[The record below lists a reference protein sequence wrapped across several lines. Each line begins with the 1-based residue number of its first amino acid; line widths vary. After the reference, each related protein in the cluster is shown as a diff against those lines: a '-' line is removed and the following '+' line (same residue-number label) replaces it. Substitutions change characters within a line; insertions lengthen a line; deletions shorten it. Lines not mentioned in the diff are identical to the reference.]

1 MKRPPHIFLSV
12 IFLFALSPF
21 GFSSENVRSGNI
33 SSKEDIISEQSALRS
48 FVDRV
53 CGDGMSERILIGTD
67 SSLETSGRDVFV
79 ISSRDGKPEIAG
91 SSVSAATAGLGW
103 YLNHYVHINLSWNCL
118 TADLRDTVLPLPES
132 PERRECR
139 AEWRYYL
146 NYCTYSYSCA
156 FWTEDRWMKEIDW
169 MALHGINMPL
179 MALGTDVVWRNVLR
193 RLGCGEE
200 EISDFIAGSGF
211 QAWWLMGNI
220 EGWGGPVPDRWPDR
234 QERLC
239 RRVLARMRSLG
250 MEPVLPGYCGML
262 PRSFAGKPGYD
273 ASDTGLWAAFHRPA
287 FLSPSSDRFASV
299 AALYYAEQEK
309 IMGRSHFYSMDPF
322 HEGGNIEGTDI
333 PEAYK
338 TIQAQLRR
346 HTPDAVWVLQGWNEN
361 PRTEAL
367 EALKH
372 GDCIVLDLFS
382 EARPRWRDGYCG
394 HDMIW
399 CMLHNFGGRT
409 GMHGRLSKVMDDWF
423 DAVEAFPETMVG
435 IGATPEGIGTNPVLY
450 DALFELPWM
459 DRSECS
465 GWLDRY
471 VLARYGTSDKSL
483 TRAWHK
489 IAASALACP
498 TGQEGTSEPIV
509 CARPGWGLKSVSRWS
524 TAEIYYDV
532 RELRDAAGLFLDAR
546 PGCSD
551 NANYRHDLIDLVR
564 QTLTDSTLFLLR
576 NVETAYRSGNMTAFR
591 SGYES
596 FLGMIKDIDAL
607 LSTEPFFHVN
617 GWIESARNVCD
628 EMAVATDADRDW
640 MEWNA
645 RALITV
651 WGDRLSA
658 RRLHDYSNR
667 EWGGMLSSFYLPR
680 WKLFFDAV
688 ERGDE
693 LPDEDGWY
701 EIENEWTRRRELYP
715 VSSEDALDCAA
726 RLFEKYFGGNMT
738 LTASFDV
745 TAISEEV
752 NDYVPY
758 LKQYLAGAG
767 NHSADERLLTGD
779 PAIRKD
785 GGVKSAAGNACGGAA
800 SGRVILDIDGDLECG
815 PEGFEFAVR
824 PEEIRITGRDRAGVF
839 YGIQHLLRQL
849 PPSVYAREGLSE
861 PVKLPL
867 GVSLDA
873 PENAYRGLMID
884 VARAFVD
891 AEGLKRQID
900 LMGMHNLNVLHLH
913 LTDNEGWRI
922 EIKSHP
928 ELAEV
933 GGFRGGDSPVGA
945 QYGLWDRRCGGF
957 YTQEQMREI
966 IDYAKFRNITI
977 IPEIDLPGHSQA
989 IARVFPEILCDYAPD
1004 TSRTAGYDTRGV
1016 WCVSREENYRLLD
1029 DIISEIVALFPSE
1042 CIHIGGDEV
1051 GMKGWLSCPHCSAL
1065 MRERGFTD
1073 PKQLED
1079 LFMKRVTDLVKSK
1092 CKTPVAW
1099 WDKDVITDTFTKESL
1114 VCAWQDIP
1122 ACRNAMAKGYR
1133 TVFMSAWHLYFDMKQ
1148 GPHDPGQDW
1157 GGLIDCRRVYD
1168 LDLGRLGVTDSEK
1181 YAVIGYEGAF
1191 WAETHLQNNPECPDY
1206 LDFMLWP
1213 RAAALGAMAW
1223 GKKLSTDCFMEYMRT
1238 RHYPRLSAMGVAFRL
1253 PEPSV
1258 NWENGL
1264 LTASAETGVTILYR
1278 KDGGRAKVY
1287 DRPLK
1292 TAHPER
1298 YSFVACFGSGRSVPV
1313 KARQCCDTIAP
1324 AFRLSS
1330 SLPEDGWKPFS
1341 GVEAYRDK
1349 AHFSSTPHDGDWI
1362 LIDFSNPVKCREIA
1376 LKTGEAL
1383 FASGGFPYG
1392 YTEVSYDGKHFHR
1405 VGELID
1411 GGISIFPK
1419 RPVRSVRLVC
1429 TFTGNSRDLTILQP
1443 IRVYPVLTE

>member
-1 MKRPPHIFLSV
+1 MKRYPHIFLTLA
-12 IFLFALSPF
+12 FLFVLVPLPPCLANAPSA
-21 GFSSENVRSGNI
+21 E
-33 SSKEDIISEQSALRS
+33 ETALRS

-53 CGDGMSERILIGTD
+53 CGDGVSERIFIGTD
-67 SSLETSGRDVFV
+67 SSLGDGGHDVFV
-79 ISSRDGKPEIAG
+79 ISSRDGKPSVVG
-91 SSVSAATAGLGW
+91 SGVSAATAGLGW
-103 YLNHYVHINLSWNCL
+103 YLNHYVHVNISWNGL
-118 TADLRDTVLPLPES
+118 TADLRDTVLPLPEI

-139 AEWRYYL
+139 AEWRYFL
-146 NYCTYSYSCA
+146 NYCTYSYTCA
-156 FWTEDRWMKEIDW
+156 FWTEERWMKEVDW

-193 RLGCGEE
+193 DLGCDET
-200 EISDFIAGSGF
+200 EISSFIAGPGF
-211 QAWWLMGNI
+211 QAWWMMGNI
-220 EGWGGPVPDRWPDR
+220 EGWGGPLPQGWYDR

-309 IMGRSHFYSMDPF
+309 IMGQSHFYSMDPF

-409 GMHGRLSKVMDDWF
+409 GMHGRLSKVMDGWF

-628 EMAVATDADRDW
+628 EMAAATDADRDW
-640 MEWNA
+640 MEWIA
-645 RALITV
+645 RTLITV

-701 EIENEWTRRRELYP
+701 EIENEWTSNRKLYP
-715 VSSEDALDCAA
+715 VSSENALDCAE
-726 RLFEKYFGGNMT
+726 RLFEKYFGGHMT
-738 LTASFDV
+738 LTSSSDV
-745 TAISEEV
+745 VALSGDV
-752 NDYVPY
+752 ADYVPY
-758 LKQYLAGAG
+758 LKEYLSGT
-767 NHSADERLLTGD
+767 EL
-779 PAIRKD
+779 
-785 GGVKSAAGNACGGAA
+785 AAGNACAEA
-800 SGRVILDIDGDLECG
+800 VTAGRIALDIDNDLECG

-824 PEEIRITGRDRAGVF
+824 PGELRITGRDRAGVF

-849 PPSVYAREGLSE
+849 PPSVYAKQGLSE
-861 PVKLPL
+861 PVQLPL

-873 PENAYRGLMID
+873 PESTYRGLMID

-945 QYGLWDRRCGGF
+945 QYGLWDRRYGGF

-989 IARVFPEILCDYAPD
+989 IARVMPEILCDYAAD

-1029 DIISEIVALFPSE
+1029 DIISEVAALFPSE
-1042 CIHIGGDEV
+1042 YIHIGGDEV

-1079 LFMKRVTDLVKSK
+1079 LFMKRVTDIVKAK
-1092 CKTPVAW
+1092 GKTPVAW

-1157 GGLIDCRRVYD
+1157 GGLIDWRRVYD

-1181 YAVIGYEGAF
+1181 SSVIGYEGAF
-1191 WAETHLQNNPECPDY
+1191 WAETHLQNAPECPDY

-1258 NWENGL
+1258 TWENGL
-1264 LTASAETGVTILYR
+1264 LSASAGAGETLLYI
-1278 KDGGRAKVY
+1278 KDCGRPKAY
-1287 DRPLK
+1287 DRPFK

-1298 YSFVACFGSGRSVPV
+1298 YAFAARFGSGRSVPV

-1362 LIDFSNPVKCREIA
+1362 RIDFSNPVKCREIA
-1376 LKTGEAL
+1376 LKTGEAH

-1392 YTEVSYDGKHFHR
+1392 RVEVSYDGKHFHR

-1411 GGISIFPK
+1411 GGASIFPK

>member
-1 MKRPPHIFLSV
+1 MKRYPHIFLTLA
-12 IFLFALSPF
+12 FLFVLVPLPPCLANAPSA
-21 GFSSENVRSGNI
+21 E
-33 SSKEDIISEQSALRS
+33 ETALRS

-53 CGDGMSERILIGTD
+53 CGDGVSERIFIGTD
-67 SSLETSGRDVFV
+67 SSLGDGGHDVFV
-79 ISSRDGKPEIAG
+79 ISSRDGKPSVVG
-91 SSVSAATAGLGW
+91 SGVSAATAGLGW
-103 YLNHYVHINLSWNCL
+103 YLNHYVHVNISWNGL
-118 TADLRDTVLPLPES
+118 TADLRDTVLPLPEI

-146 NYCTYSYSCA
+146 NYCTYSYTCA
-156 FWTEDRWMKEIDW
+156 FWTEERWMKEVDW

-193 RLGCGEE
+193 DLGCDET
-200 EISDFIAGSGF
+200 EISSFIAGPGF
-211 QAWWLMGNI
+211 QAWWMMGNI
-220 EGWGGPVPDRWPDR
+220 EGWGGPLPQGWYDR

-262 PRSFAGKPGYD
+262 PRSFIGKPGYD
-273 ASDTGLWAAFHRPA
+273 ASDTGLWAAFPRPA
-287 FLSPSSDRFASV
+287 FLQPSSDKFASV
-299 AALYYAEQEK
+299 ADLYYEEQAK
-309 IMGRSHFYSMDPF
+309 IMGRSRFYSMDPF
-322 HEGGNIEGTDI
+322 HEGGSVEGTDI
-333 PEAYK
+333 PEAYR
-338 TIQAQLRR
+338 TILARLRR
-346 HTPDAVWVLQGWNEN
+346 HNPDAVWVLQGWNEN
-361 PRTEAL
+361 PRREAL

-409 GMHGRLSKVMDDWF
+409 GMHGRLSKVMDGWF

-628 EMAVATDADRDW
+628 EMAAATDADRDW

-645 RALITV
+645 RTLITV

-701 EIENEWTRRRELYP
+701 EIENEWTSNRKLYP
-715 VSSEDALDCAA
+715 VSSENALDCAE
-726 RLFEKYFGGNMT
+726 RLFEKYFGGHMT
-738 LTASFDV
+738 LTSSSDV
-745 TAISEEV
+745 VALSGDV
-752 NDYVPY
+752 ADYVPY
-758 LKQYLAGAG
+758 LKEYLSGT
-767 NHSADERLLTGD
+767 EL
-779 PAIRKD
+779 
-785 GGVKSAAGNACGGAA
+785 AAGNACAEA
-800 SGRVILDIDGDLECG
+800 VTAGRIALDIDNDLECG

-849 PPSVYAREGLSE
+849 PPSVYAKQGLSE
-861 PVKLPL
+861 PVQLPL

-873 PENAYRGLMID
+873 PESTYRGLMID

-891 AEGLKRQID
+891 TEGLKRQID

-913 LTDNEGWRI
+913 LTDNEGWRL

-933 GGFRGGDSPVGA
+933 GGFRGGDSSVGA
-945 QYGLWDRRCGGF
+945 QYGLWDRRYGGF

-966 IDYAKFRNITI
+966 IDYAKFRNITV

-989 IARVFPEILCDYAPD
+989 IARVLPEILCDYAPD
-1004 TSRTAGYDTRGV
+1004 TVRTAGYDTRGV

-1029 DIISEIVALFPSE
+1029 DIISEVAALFPSE
-1042 CIHIGGDEV
+1042 YIHIGGDEV

-1079 LFMKRVTDLVKSK
+1079 LFMKRVTDIVKAK
-1092 CKTPVAW
+1092 GKTPVAW

-1133 TVFMSAWHLYFDMKQ
+1133 TIFMSAWHLYFDMKQ

-1157 GGLIDCRRVYD
+1157 GGIIDWHRVYD
-1168 LDLGRLGVTDSEK
+1168 LDLGRLGVTDAEK
-1181 YAVIGYEGAF
+1181 SVVIGYEGAF
-1191 WAETHLQNNPECPDY
+1191 WAETHLQNAPESPDY

-1213 RAAALGAMAW
+1213 RAAALGAMSW
-1223 GKKLSTDCFMEYMRT
+1223 GKKLSGEEFAEYMRT

-1258 NWENGL
+1258 TWENGL
-1264 LTASAETGVTILYR
+1264 LSASAGAGETLLYI
-1278 KDGGRAKVY
+1278 KDCGRPKAY
-1287 DRPLK
+1287 DRPFK

-1298 YSFVACFGSGRSVPV
+1298 YSFAARFGSGRSVPV

-1362 LIDFSNPVKCREIA
+1362 RIDFSNPVKCREIA
-1376 LKTGEAL
+1376 LKTGEAH

-1411 GGISIFPK
+1411 GGASIFPK

>member
-1 MKRPPHIFLSV
+1 MKRYPHIFLTLA
-12 IFLFALSPF
+12 FLFVLVPLPPCLANAPSAEETAL
-21 GFSSENVRSGNI
+21 
-33 SSKEDIISEQSALRS
+33 LS

-53 CGDGMSERILIGTD
+53 CGDGVSERIFIGTD
-67 SSLETSGRDVFV
+67 SSLGDGGHDVFV
-79 ISSRDGKPEIAG
+79 ISSRDGKPSVVG
-91 SSVSAATAGLGW
+91 SGVSAATAGLGW
-103 YLNHYVHINLSWNCL
+103 YLNHYVHVNISWNGL
-118 TADLRDTVLPLPES
+118 TADLRDTVLPLPEI

-139 AEWRYYL
+139 AEWRYFL

-156 FWTEDRWMKEIDW
+156 FWTEDRWMKEVDW

-193 RLGCGEE
+193 RLCCGDG
-200 EISDFIAGSGF
+200 EIAEFIAGPGF
-211 QAWWLMGNI
+211 QAWWMMGNI
-220 EGWGGPVPDRWPDR
+220 EGWGGPSPDRWFDR

-239 RRVLARMRSLG
+239 RKVLARMRSLG

-309 IMGRSHFYSMDPF
+309 IMGQSHFYSMDPF

-409 GMHGRLSKVMDDWF
+409 GMHGRLSKVMDGWF

-628 EMAVATDADRDW
+628 EMAAATDADRDW

-645 RALITV
+645 RTLITV

-701 EIENEWTRRRELYP
+701 EIENEWTSNRKLYP
-715 VSSEDALDCAA
+715 VSSENALDCAE
-726 RLFEKYFGGNMT
+726 RLFEKYFGGHMT
-738 LTASFDV
+738 LTSSSDV
-745 TAISEEV
+745 VALSGDV
-752 NDYVPY
+752 ADYVPY
-758 LKQYLAGAG
+758 LKEYLSGT
-767 NHSADERLLTGD
+767 EL
-779 PAIRKD
+779 
-785 GGVKSAAGNACGGAA
+785 AAGNACAEA
-800 SGRVILDIDGDLECG
+800 VTAGRIALDIDNDLECG

-849 PPSVYAREGLSE
+849 PPSVYAKEGLSE

-933 GGFRGGDSPVGA
+933 GGFRGVDSPVGA
-945 QYGLWDRRCGGF
+945 QYGLWDRRYGGC

-966 IDYAKFRNITI
+966 IAYAKFRNITI

-989 IARVFPEILCDYAPD
+989 IARVLPEILCDYAPD
-1004 TSRTAGYDTRGV
+1004 TSSTAGYDTRGV

-1029 DIISEIVALFPSE
+1029 DIITEVAALFPSE
-1042 CIHIGGDEV
+1042 YIHIGGDEV
-1051 GMKGWLSCPHCSAL
+1051 GMKGWLSCPRCSAL
-1065 MRERGFTD
+1065 MRKRGFTD

-1079 LFMKRVTDLVKSK
+1079 LFMKRVTDIVKAK
-1092 CKTPVAW
+1092 GKTPVAW

-1157 GGLIDCRRVYD
+1157 GGIIDWHRVYD
-1168 LDLGRLGVTDSEK
+1168 LDLGRLGVTDAEK
-1181 YAVIGYEGAF
+1181 SVVIGYEGAF
-1191 WAETHLQNNPECPDY
+1191 WAETHLQNAPESPDY

-1213 RAAALGAMAW
+1213 RAAALGAMSW
-1223 GKKLSTDCFMEYMRT
+1223 GKKLSGEGFAEYMRT

-1258 NWENGL
+1258 TWENGL
-1264 LTASAETGVTILYR
+1264 LSASAGAGETLLYI
-1278 KDGGRAKVY
+1278 KDCGRPKSY

-1298 YSFVACFGSGRSVPV
+1298 YSFAACFGSGRSVPV
-1313 KARQCCDTIAP
+1313 KAGQCYDTIAP

-1362 LIDFSNPVKCREIA
+1362 RIDFSEPVSCREIA
-1376 LKTGEAL
+1376 LRTGEAH

-1392 YTEVSYDGKHFHR
+1392 RVEVSYDGKHFHR

-1411 GGISIFPK
+1411 GGASIFPK

-1429 TFTGNSRDLTILQP
+1429 TFTGNGRDLTMLQP
-1443 IRVYPVLTE
+1443 IRVYPVMTE

>member
-1 MKRPPHIFLSV
+1 MKRYPHIFLTLA
-12 IFLFALSPF
+12 FLFVLVPLPPCLANAPSA
-21 GFSSENVRSGNI
+21 E
-33 SSKEDIISEQSALRS
+33 ETALRS

-53 CGDGMSERILIGTD
+53 CGDGVSERIFIGTD
-67 SSLETSGRDVFV
+67 SSLGDGGHDVFV
-79 ISSRDGKPEIAG
+79 ISSRDGKPSVVG
-91 SSVSAATAGLGW
+91 SGVSAATAGLGW
-103 YLNHYVHINLSWNCL
+103 YLNHYVHVNISWNGL
-118 TADLRDTVLPLPES
+118 TADLRDTVLPLPEI

-146 NYCTYSYSCA
+146 NYCTYSYTCA
-156 FWTEDRWMKEIDW
+156 FWTEERWMKEVDW

-193 RLGCGEE
+193 DLGCDET
-200 EISDFIAGSGF
+200 EISSFIAGPGF
-211 QAWWLMGNI
+211 QAWWMMGNI
-220 EGWGGPVPDRWPDR
+220 EGWGGPLPQGWFDR

-239 RRVLARMRSLG
+239 RKVLARMRSLG

-309 IMGRSHFYSMDPF
+309 IMGQSHFYSMDPF

-361 PRTEAL
+361 PRREAL

-409 GMHGRLSKVMDDWF
+409 GMHGRLSKVMDGWF

-435 IGATPEGIGTNPVLY
+435 IGATPEGIGTNHVLY

-628 EMAVATDADRDW
+628 EMAAATDADRDW

-645 RALITV
+645 RTLITV

-701 EIENEWTRRRELYP
+701 EIENEWTSNRKLYP
-715 VSSEDALDCAA
+715 VSSENALDCAE
-726 RLFEKYFGGNMT
+726 RLFEKYFGGHMT
-738 LTASFDV
+738 LTSSSDV
-745 TAISEEV
+745 VALSGDV
-752 NDYVPY
+752 ADYVHY
-758 LKQYLAGAG
+758 LKEYLSGT
-767 NHSADERLLTGD
+767 EL
-779 PAIRKD
+779 
-785 GGVKSAAGNACGGAA
+785 AAGNACAEA
-800 SGRVILDIDGDLECG
+800 VTAGRIALDIDNDLECG

-849 PPSVYAREGLSE
+849 PPSVYAKEGLSE

-933 GGFRGGDSPVGA
+933 GGFRGVDSPVGA
-945 QYGLWDRRCGGF
+945 QYGLWDRRYGGC

-966 IDYAKFRNITI
+966 IAYAKFRNITI

-989 IARVFPEILCDYAPD
+989 IARVLPEILCDYAPD

-1029 DIISEIVALFPSE
+1029 DIISEVAALFPSE
-1042 CIHIGGDEV
+1042 YIHIGGDEV

-1079 LFMKRVTDLVKSK
+1079 LFMKRVTDIVKAK
-1092 CKTPVAW
+1092 GKTPVAW

-1157 GGLIDCRRVYD
+1157 GGLIDWRRVYD

-1181 YAVIGYEGAF
+1181 SSVIGYEGAF
-1191 WAETHLQNNPECPDY
+1191 WAETHLQNAPESPDY

-1213 RAAALGAMAW
+1213 RAAALGAMSW
-1223 GKKLSTDCFMEYMRT
+1223 GKKLSGEEFAEYMRT

-1258 NWENGL
+1258 TWENGL
-1264 LTASAETGVTILYR
+1264 LSASAGAGETLLYI
-1278 KDGGRAKVY
+1278 KDCGRPKAY
-1287 DRPLK
+1287 DRPFK

-1298 YSFVACFGSGRSVPV
+1298 YSFAARFGSGRSVPV

-1362 LIDFSNPVKCREIA
+1362 RIDFSNPVKCREIA
-1376 LKTGEAL
+1376 LKTGEAH

-1411 GGISIFPK
+1411 GGVSIFPK

>member
-1 MKRPPHIFLSV
+1 MKRLSHIFLSI
-12 IFLFALSPF
+12 IFLFVLAPLCF
-21 GFSSENVRSGNI
+21 G
-33 SSKEDIISEQSALRS
+33 SEQSVLRS
-48 FVDRV
+48 FIDRV
-53 CGDGMSERILIGTD
+53 CGEGMSGRILIGTD
-67 SSLETSGRDVFV
+67 SSIESDGRDVFV
-79 ISSRDGKPEIAG
+79 ISSRDGKPSVVG
-91 SSVSAATAGLGW
+91 SGVSAATAGLGW
-103 YLNHYVHINLSWNCL
+103 YLNHYVHVNISWNGL
-118 TADLRDTVLPLPES
+118 TADLRDTVLPLPEI

-146 NYCTYSYSCA
+146 NYCTYSYTCA
-156 FWTEDRWMKEIDW
+156 FWTEERWMKEVDW

-193 RLGCGEE
+193 DLGCDET
-200 EISDFIAGSGF
+200 EISSFIAGPGF
-211 QAWWLMGNI
+211 QAWWMMGNI
-220 EGWGGPVPDRWPDR
+220 EGWGGPLPQGWYDR

-239 RRVLARMRSLG
+239 RKVLARMRSLG

-309 IMGRSHFYSMDPF
+309 IMGQSHFYSMDPF

-409 GMHGRLSKVMDDWF
+409 GMHGRLSKVMDGWF

-532 RELRDAAGLFLDAR
+532 RELRDAAGLFLDVR

-628 EMAVATDADRDW
+628 EMVAATDADRDW

-645 RALITV
+645 RTLITV

-701 EIENEWTRRRELYP
+701 EIENEWTSNRKLYP
-715 VSSEDALDCAA
+715 VSSENALDCAE
-726 RLFEKYFGGNMT
+726 RLFEKYFGGHMT
-738 LTASFDV
+738 LTSSSDV
-745 TAISEEV
+745 VALSGDV
-752 NDYVPY
+752 ADYVPY
-758 LKQYLAGAG
+758 LKEYLSGT
-767 NHSADERLLTGD
+767 EL
-779 PAIRKD
+779 
-785 GGVKSAAGNACGGAA
+785 AAGNACAEA
-800 SGRVILDIDGDLECG
+800 VTAGRIALDIDNDLECG

-849 PPSVYAREGLSE
+849 PPSVYAKQGLSE
-861 PVKLPL
+861 PVQLPL

-873 PENAYRGLMID
+873 PESTYRGLMID

-913 LTDNEGWRI
+913 LTDNEGWRL

-945 QYGLWDRRCGGF
+945 QYGLWDRRYGGC

-966 IDYAKFRNITI
+966 IAYAKFRNITI

-989 IARVFPEILCDYAPD
+989 IARVLPEILCDYAPD
-1004 TSRTAGYDTRGV
+1004 TVRTAGYDTRGV

-1029 DIISEIVALFPSE
+1029 DIISEVAALFPSE
-1042 CIHIGGDEV
+1042 YIHVGGDEV

-1079 LFMKRVTDLVKSK
+1079 LFMKRVTDIVKAK
-1092 CKTPVAW
+1092 GKTPVAW

-1122 ACRNAMAKGYR
+1122 ACRKAMAKGYR

-1157 GGLIDCRRVYD
+1157 GGIIDWHRVYD
-1168 LDLGRLGVTDSEK
+1168 LDLGRLGVTDAEK
-1181 YAVIGYEGAF
+1181 SVVIGYEGAF
-1191 WAETHLQNNPECPDY
+1191 WAETHLQNAPECPDY

-1213 RAAALGAMAW
+1213 RAAALGAMSW
-1223 GKKLSTDCFMEYMRT
+1223 GKKLSGEEFAEYMRT

-1258 NWENGL
+1258 TWENGL
-1264 LTASAETGVTILYR
+1264 LSASAEDGETILCIKNGGSPKAYYR
-1278 KDGGRAKVY
+1278 
-1287 DRPLK
+1287 PFK
-1292 TAHPER
+1292 TAHPES
-1298 YSFVACFGSGRSVPV
+1298 YSFVARFGSGRSVPV

-1362 LIDFSNPVKCREIA
+1362 RIDFSNPVKCREIA
-1376 LKTGEAL
+1376 LKTGEAH

-1405 VGELID
+1405 VGELIN
-1411 GGISIFPK
+1411 GGVSIFPK

>member
-1 MKRPPHIFLSV
+1 MKRYPHIFLTLA
-12 IFLFALSPF
+12 FLFVLVPLPPCLANAPSA
-21 GFSSENVRSGNI
+21 E
-33 SSKEDIISEQSALRS
+33 ETALRS

-53 CGDGMSERILIGTD
+53 CGDGVSERIFIGTD
-67 SSLETSGRDVFV
+67 SSLGDGGHDVFV
-79 ISSRDGKPEIAG
+79 ISSRDGKPSVVG
-91 SSVSAATAGLGW
+91 SGVSAAMAGLGW
-103 YLNHYVHINLSWNCL
+103 YLNHYVHVNISWNGL
-118 TADLRDTVLPLPES
+118 TADLRDTVLPLPEI

-146 NYCTYSYSCA
+146 NYCTYSYTCA
-156 FWTEDRWMKEIDW
+156 FWTEERWMKEVDW

-193 RLGCGEE
+193 DLGCDET
-200 EISDFIAGSGF
+200 EISSFIAGPGF
-211 QAWWLMGNI
+211 QAWWMMGNI
-220 EGWGGPVPDRWPDR
+220 EGWGGPLPQGWYDR

-262 PRSFAGKPGYD
+262 PRSFIGKPGYD
-273 ASDTGLWAAFHRPA
+273 ASDTGLWAAFPRPA
-287 FLSPSSDRFASV
+287 FLQPSSDKFASV
-299 AALYYAEQEK
+299 ADLYYEEQAK
-309 IMGRSHFYSMDPF
+309 IMGRSRFYSMDPF
-322 HEGGNIEGTDI
+322 HEGGSVEGTDI
-333 PEAYK
+333 PEAYR
-338 TIQAQLRR
+338 TILARLRR
-346 HTPDAVWVLQGWNEN
+346 HNPDAVWVLQGWNEN
-361 PRTEAL
+361 PRREAL

-409 GMHGRLSKVMDDWF
+409 GMHGRLSKVMDGWF

-576 NVETAYRSGNMTAFR
+576 NVEAAYKSGDTAAFR
-591 SGYES
+591 SGYKA
-596 FLGMIKDIDAL
+596 FLGMIDDIDAL
-607 LSTEPFFHVN
+607 LSTDPFFHLDR
-617 GWIESARNVCD
+617 WLDSAEEVCG
-628 EMAVATDADRDW
+628 EITGATDADRAL
-640 MEWNA
+640 MERNA
-645 RALITV
+645 RTLITV
-651 WGDRLSA
+651 WGDRPSA

-680 WKLFFDAV
+680 WKRFFETV
-688 ERGDE
+688 ERGE
-693 LPDEDGWY
+693 ALPDDDGWY
-701 EIENEWTRRRELYP
+701 EIESEWILRRERYALSDEP
-715 VSSEDALDCAA
+715 ALDCAE
-726 RLFEKYFGGNMT
+726 RLFRKYFGGCFE
-738 LTASFDV
+738 LTASSDV
-745 TAISEEV
+745 TALSDEAG
-752 NDYVPY
+752 DYVAY
-758 LKQYLAGAG
+758 LKEFLAGTETP
-767 NHSADERLLTGD
+767 SAD
-779 PAIRKD
+779 AIKESRI
-785 GGVKSAAGNACGGAA
+785 V
-800 SGRVILDIDGDLECG
+800 LDIDGGLECG

-824 PEEIRITGRDRAGVF
+824 PGELRITGRDRAGVF

-849 PPSVYAREGLSE
+849 PPSVYAKQGLSE
-861 PVKLPL
+861 QVQLPL
-867 GVSLDA
+867 GVSLDT
-873 PENAYRGLMID
+873 PESTYRGLMID

-913 LTDNEGWRI
+913 LTDNEGWRL

-945 QYGLWDRRCGGF
+945 QYGLWDRRYGGC

-966 IDYAKFRNITI
+966 IAYAKFRNITI

-989 IARVFPEILCDYAPD
+989 IARVLPEILCDYAPD
-1004 TSRTAGYDTRGV
+1004 TVRTAGYDTRGV

-1029 DIISEIVALFPSE
+1029 DIISEVAALFPSE
-1042 CIHIGGDEV
+1042 YIHVGGDEV
-1051 GMKGWLSCPHCSAL
+1051 GMKGWLSCPHCFAL
-1065 MRERGFTD
+1065 MGERGFTD

-1079 LFMKRVTDLVKSK
+1079 LFMKRVTDIVKAK
-1092 CKTPVAW
+1092 GKTPVAW

-1122 ACRNAMAKGYR
+1122 ACRKAMAKGYR

-1157 GGLIDCRRVYD
+1157 GGIIDWHRVYD
-1168 LDLGRLGVTDSEK
+1168 LDLGRLGVTDAEK
-1181 YAVIGYEGAF
+1181 SVVIGYEGAF
-1191 WAETHLQNNPECPDY
+1191 WAETHLQNSPECSYY

-1213 RAAALGAMAW
+1213 RAAALGAMSW
-1223 GKKLSTDCFMEYMRT
+1223 GKKLSGERFAEYMRT

-1258 NWENGL
+1258 TWENGL
-1264 LTASAETGVTILYR
+1264 LSASAGAGETLLYI
-1278 KDGGRAKVY
+1278 KDCGRPKAY
-1287 DRPLK
+1287 DRPFK

-1298 YSFVACFGSGRSVPV
+1298 YAFAARFGSGRSVPV

-1362 LIDFSNPVKCREIA
+1362 RIDFSNPVKCREIA
-1376 LKTGEAL
+1376 LKTGEAH

-1411 GGISIFPK
+1411 GGVSIFPK

>member
-1 MKRPPHIFLSV
+1 MKRYPHIFLTLA
-12 IFLFALSPF
+12 FLFVLVPLPPCLANAPSA
-21 GFSSENVRSGNI
+21 E
-33 SSKEDIISEQSALRS
+33 ETALRS

-53 CGDGMSERILIGTD
+53 CGDGVSERIFIGTD
-67 SSLETSGRDVFV
+67 SSLGDGGHDVFV
-79 ISSRDGKPEIAG
+79 ISSRDGKPSVVG
-91 SSVSAATAGLGW
+91 SGVSAATAGLGW
-103 YLNHYVHINLSWNCL
+103 YLNHYVHVNISWNGL
-118 TADLRDTVLPLPES
+118 TADLRDTVLPLPEI

-146 NYCTYSYSCA
+146 NYCTYSYTCA
-156 FWTEDRWMKEIDW
+156 FWTEERWMKEVDW

-179 MALGTDVVWRNVLR
+179 MALGADVVWRNVLR
-193 RLGCGEE
+193 DLGCDET
-200 EISDFIAGSGF
+200 EISSFIAGPGF
-211 QAWWLMGNI
+211 QAWWMMGNI
-220 EGWGGPVPDRWPDR
+220 EGWGGPLPQGWYDR

-299 AALYYAEQEK
+299 AALYYAEHEK
-309 IMGRSHFYSMDPF
+309 IMGQSHFYSMDPF

-409 GMHGRLSKVMDDWF
+409 GMHGRLSKVMDGWF

-628 EMAVATDADRDW
+628 EMAAATDADRDW

-645 RALITV
+645 RTLITV

-701 EIENEWTRRRELYP
+701 EIENEWTSNRKLYP
-715 VSSEDALDCAA
+715 VSSENALDCAE
-726 RLFEKYFGGNMT
+726 RLFEKYFGGHMT
-738 LTASFDV
+738 LTSSSDV
-745 TAISEEV
+745 VALSGDV
-752 NDYVPY
+752 ADYVPY
-758 LKQYLAGAG
+758 LKEYLSGT
-767 NHSADERLLTGD
+767 EL
-779 PAIRKD
+779 
-785 GGVKSAAGNACGGAA
+785 AAGNACAEA
-800 SGRVILDIDGDLECG
+800 VTAGRITLDIDNDLECG

-849 PPSVYAREGLSE
+849 PPSVYDKQGLSE
-861 PVKLPL
+861 PVQLPL

-913 LTDNEGWRI
+913 LTDNEGWRL

-928 ELAEV
+928 ELSEV
-933 GGFRGGDSPVGA
+933 GGFRGGDSSVGA
-945 QYGLWDRRCGGF
+945 QYGLWDRRYGGY

-966 IDYAKFRNITI
+966 IDYAKFRNITV

-989 IARVFPEILCDYAPD
+989 IARVLPEILCDYAPD
-1004 TSRTAGYDTRGV
+1004 TVRTAGYDTRGV

-1029 DIISEIVALFPSE
+1029 DIISEVAALFPSE
-1042 CIHIGGDEV
+1042 YIHIGGDEV

-1079 LFMKRVTDLVKSK
+1079 LFMKRVTDIVKAK
-1092 CKTPVAW
+1092 GKTPVAW

-1157 GGLIDCRRVYD
+1157 GGLIDWRRVYD

-1181 YAVIGYEGAF
+1181 SSVIGYEGAF
-1191 WAETHLQNNPECPDY
+1191 WAETHLQNAPECPDY

-1264 LTASAETGVTILYR
+1264 LTASAETGATILYR
-1278 KDGGRAKVY
+1278 KDGDRAKVY

-1292 TAHPER
+1292 TAHPES
-1298 YSFVACFGSGRSVPV
+1298 YSFAARFGSGRSVPV

-1362 LIDFSNPVKCREIA
+1362 RIDFSNPVKCREIA
-1376 LKTGEAL
+1376 LKTGEAH

-1392 YTEVSYDGKHFHR
+1392 RVEVSYDGKHFHR

-1411 GGISIFPK
+1411 GGASIFPK

>member
-1 MKRPPHIFLSV
+1 MKRYPHIFLTLA
-12 IFLFALSPF
+12 FLFVLVPLPPCLANAPSA
-21 GFSSENVRSGNI
+21 E
-33 SSKEDIISEQSALRS
+33 ETALRS

-53 CGDGMSERILIGTD
+53 CGDGVSERIFIGTD
-67 SSLETSGRDVFV
+67 SSLGDGGHDVFV
-79 ISSRDGKPEIAG
+79 ISSRDGKPSVVG
-91 SSVSAATAGLGW
+91 SGVSAATAGLGW
-103 YLNHYVHINLSWNCL
+103 YLNHYVHVNISWNGL
-118 TADLRDTVLPLPES
+118 TADLRDTVLPLPEI

-146 NYCTYSYSCA
+146 NYCTYSYTCA
-156 FWTEDRWMKEIDW
+156 FWTEERWMKEVDW

-193 RLGCGEE
+193 DLGCDET
-200 EISDFIAGSGF
+200 EISSFIAGPGF
-211 QAWWLMGNI
+211 QAWWMMGNI
-220 EGWGGPVPDRWPDR
+220 EGWGGPLPQGWYDR

-262 PRSFAGKPGYD
+262 PRSFIGKPGYD
-273 ASDTGLWAAFHRPA
+273 ASDTGLWAAFPRPA
-287 FLSPSSDRFASV
+287 FLQPSSDKFASV
-299 AALYYAEQEK
+299 ADLYYEEQAK
-309 IMGRSHFYSMDPF
+309 IMGRSRFYSMDPF
-322 HEGGNIEGTDI
+322 HEGGSVEGTDI
-333 PEAYK
+333 PEAYR
-338 TIQAQLRR
+338 TILARLRR
-346 HTPDAVWVLQGWNEN
+346 HNPDAVWVLQGWNEN
-361 PRTEAL
+361 PRREAL

-409 GMHGRLSKVMDDWF
+409 GMHGRLSKVMDGWF

-628 EMAVATDADRDW
+628 EMAAATDADRDW

-645 RALITV
+645 RTLITV

-701 EIENEWTRRRELYP
+701 EIENEWTSNRKLYP
-715 VSSEDALDCAA
+715 VSSENALDCAE
-726 RLFEKYFGGNMT
+726 RLFEKYFGGHMT
-738 LTASFDV
+738 LTSSSDV
-745 TAISEEV
+745 VALSGDV
-752 NDYVPY
+752 ADYVPY
-758 LKQYLAGAG
+758 LKEYLSGT
-767 NHSADERLLTGD
+767 EL
-779 PAIRKD
+779 
-785 GGVKSAAGNACGGAA
+785 AAGNACAEA
-800 SGRVILDIDGDLECG
+800 VTAGRIALDIDNDLECG

-839 YGIQHLLRQL
+839 YGIQHLLRQF
-849 PPSVYAREGLSE
+849 PPSVYAKEGLSE

-873 PENAYRGLMID
+873 PESTYRGLMID

-891 AEGLKRQID
+891 TEGLKRQID

-913 LTDNEGWRI
+913 LTDNEGWRL

-933 GGFRGGDSPVGA
+933 GGFRGGDSSVGA
-945 QYGLWDRRCGGF
+945 QYGLWDRRYGGF

-966 IDYAKFRNITI
+966 IDYAKFRNITV

-989 IARVFPEILCDYAPD
+989 IARVLPEILCDYAPD
-1004 TSRTAGYDTRGV
+1004 TVRTAGYDTRGV

-1029 DIISEIVALFPSE
+1029 DIISEVAALFPSE
-1042 CIHIGGDEV
+1042 YIHIGGDEV

-1079 LFMKRVTDLVKSK
+1079 LFMKRVTDIVKAK
-1092 CKTPVAW
+1092 GKTPVAW

-1157 GGLIDCRRVYD
+1157 GGIIDWHRVYD
-1168 LDLGRLGVTDSEK
+1168 LDLGRLGVTDEEK
-1181 YAVIGYEGAF
+1181 SVVIGYEGAF
-1191 WAETHLQNNPECPDY
+1191 WAETHLQNAPECPDY

-1213 RAAALGAMAW
+1213 RAAALGAMSW
-1223 GKKLSTDCFMEYMRT
+1223 GKKLSGEEFAEYMRT

-1258 NWENGL
+1258 TWENGL
-1264 LTASAETGVTILYR
+1264 LSASAGAGETLLYI
-1278 KDGGRAKVY
+1278 KDCGRPKAY

-1298 YSFVACFGSGRSVPV
+1298 YSFAACFGSGRSVPV
-1313 KARQCCDTIAP
+1313 KAGQCYDTIAP

-1362 LIDFSNPVKCREIA
+1362 RIDFSNPVKCREIA
-1376 LKTGEAL
+1376 LKTGEAH

-1392 YTEVSYDGKHFHR
+1392 RVEVSYDGKHFHR

-1411 GGISIFPK
+1411 GGASIFPK

-1429 TFTGNSRDLTILQP
+1429 TFTGNGRDLTMLQP
-1443 IRVYPVLTE
+1443 IRVYPVMTE

>member
-1 MKRPPHIFLSV
+1 MKRYPHIFLTLA
-12 IFLFALSPF
+12 FPF
-21 GFSSENVRSGNI
+21 VLVPLPPCLANAP
-33 SSKEDIISEQSALRS
+33 SAEETVLRS
-48 FVDRV
+48 FIDRV
-53 CGDGMSERILIGTD
+53 CGEGMSGRILIGTD
-67 SSLETSGRDVFV
+67 SSIESDGRDVFV
-79 ISSRDGKPEIAG
+79 ISSRDGKPEIVG
-91 SSVSAATAGLGW
+91 SGVSAATAGLGW
-103 YLNHYVHINLSWNCL
+103 YLNHYVHVNISWNGL
-118 TADLRDTVLPLPES
+118 TADLRDTVLPLPEI

-146 NYCTYSYSCA
+146 NYCTYSYTCA
-156 FWTEDRWMKEIDW
+156 FWTEERWMKEVDW

-193 RLGCGEE
+193 DLGCDET
-200 EISDFIAGSGF
+200 EISSFIAGPGF
-211 QAWWLMGNI
+211 QAWWMMGNI
-220 EGWGGPVPDRWPDR
+220 EGWGGPLPQGWYDR

-262 PRSFAGKPGYD
+262 PRSFIGKPGYD
-273 ASDTGLWAAFHRPA
+273 ASDTGLWAAFPRPA
-287 FLSPSSDRFASV
+287 FLHPSSDKFASV
-299 AALYYAEQEK
+299 ADLYYEEQAK
-309 IMGRSHFYSMDPF
+309 IMGRSRFYSMDPF
-322 HEGGNIEGTDI
+322 HEGGSVEGTDI
-333 PEAYK
+333 PEAYR
-338 TIQAQLRR
+338 TILARLRR
-346 HTPDAVWVLQGWNEN
+346 HNPDAVWVLQGWNEN
-361 PRTEAL
+361 PRREAL

-409 GMHGRLSKVMDDWF
+409 GMHGRLSKVMDGWF

-546 PGCSD
+546 LGCSD

-628 EMAVATDADRDW
+628 EMAAATDADRDW

-645 RALITV
+645 RTLITV

-701 EIENEWTRRRELYP
+701 EIENEWTSNRKLYP
-715 VSSEDALDCAA
+715 VSSENALDCAE
-726 RLFEKYFGGNMT
+726 RLFEKYFGGHMT
-738 LTASFDV
+738 LTSSSDV
-745 TAISEEV
+745 VALSGDV
-752 NDYVPY
+752 ADYVPY
-758 LKQYLAGAG
+758 LKEYLSGT
-767 NHSADERLLTGD
+767 EL
-779 PAIRKD
+779 
-785 GGVKSAAGNACGGAA
+785 AAGNACAEA
-800 SGRVILDIDGDLECG
+800 VTAGRIALDIDNDLECG

-849 PPSVYAREGLSE
+849 PPSIYAKEGLSE
-861 PVKLPL
+861 PVRLPL
-867 GVSLDA
+867 GVRLDA

-945 QYGLWDRRCGGF
+945 QYGLWDRRYGGF

-966 IDYAKFRNITI
+966 IDYAKFRNITV

-989 IARVFPEILCDYAPD
+989 IARVLPEILCDYAPD
-1004 TSRTAGYDTRGV
+1004 TVRTAGYDTRGV

-1029 DIISEIVALFPSE
+1029 DIISEVAALFPSE
-1042 CIHIGGDEV
+1042 YIHIGGDEV

-1079 LFMKRVTDLVKSK
+1079 LFMKRVTDIVKAK
-1092 CKTPVAW
+1092 GKTPVAW

-1157 GGLIDCRRVYD
+1157 GGIIDWHRVYD
-1168 LDLGRLGVTDSEK
+1168 LDLGRLGVTDAEK
-1181 YAVIGYEGAF
+1181 SVVIGYEGAF
-1191 WAETHLQNNPECPDY
+1191 WAETHLQNAPESPDY

-1213 RAAALGAMAW
+1213 RAAALGAMSW
-1223 GKKLSTDCFMEYMRT
+1223 GKKLSGEEFAEYMRT

-1258 NWENGL
+1258 TWENGL
-1264 LTASAETGVTILYR
+1264 LSASAEDGETLLYI
-1278 KDGGRAKVY
+1278 KDCGRPKAY
-1287 DRPLK
+1287 DRPFK

-1298 YSFVACFGSGRSVPV
+1298 YSFAARFGSGRSVPV

-1362 LIDFSNPVKCREIA
+1362 RIDFSNPVKCREIA
-1376 LKTGEAL
+1376 LKTGEAH

-1392 YTEVSYDGKHFHR
+1392 RVEVSYDGKHFHR

-1411 GGISIFPK
+1411 GGVSIFPK

-1429 TFTGNSRDLTILQP
+1429 TFTGNGRDLTMLQP
-1443 IRVYPVLTE
+1443 IRVYPVMTE

>member
-1 MKRPPHIFLSV
+1 MKRYPHIFLTLA
-12 IFLFALSPF
+12 FLFVLVPLPPCLANAPSA
-21 GFSSENVRSGNI
+21 E
-33 SSKEDIISEQSALRS
+33 ETALRS

-53 CGDGMSERILIGTD
+53 CGDGVSERIFIGTD
-67 SSLETSGRDVFV
+67 SSLGDGGHDVFV
-79 ISSRDGKPEIAG
+79 ISSRDGKPSVVG
-91 SSVSAATAGLGW
+91 SGVSAATAGLGW
-103 YLNHYVHINLSWNCL
+103 YLNHYVHVNISWNGL

-139 AEWRYYL
+139 AEWRYFL

-156 FWTEDRWMKEIDW
+156 FWTEDRWMKEVDW

-193 RLGCGEE
+193 RLCCGDG
-200 EISDFIAGSGF
+200 EIAEFIAGPGF
-211 QAWWLMGNI
+211 QAWWMMGNI
-220 EGWGGPVPDRWPDR
+220 EGWGGPSPDRWFDR

-239 RRVLARMRSLG
+239 RKVLARMRSLG

-309 IMGRSHFYSMDPF
+309 IMGQSHFYSMDPF

-409 GMHGRLSKVMDDWF
+409 GMHGRLSKVMDGWF

-471 VLARYGTSDKSL
+471 VLVRYGTSDKSL

-628 EMAVATDADRDW
+628 EMAAATDVDRDW

-645 RALITV
+645 RTLITV

-701 EIENEWTRRRELYP
+701 EIENEWTSNRKLYP
-715 VSSEDALDCAA
+715 VSSENALDCAE
-726 RLFEKYFGGNMT
+726 RLFEKYFGGHMT
-738 LTASFDV
+738 LTSSSDV
-745 TAISEEV
+745 VALSGDV
-752 NDYVPY
+752 ADYVPY
-758 LKQYLAGAG
+758 LKEYLSGT
-767 NHSADERLLTGD
+767 EL
-779 PAIRKD
+779 
-785 GGVKSAAGNACGGAA
+785 AAGNACAEA
-800 SGRVILDIDGDLECG
+800 VTAGRIALDIDNDLECG

-1029 DIISEIVALFPSE
+1029 DIISEIAALFPSE
-1042 CIHIGGDEV
+1042 YIHIGGDEV

-1264 LTASAETGVTILYR
+1264 LTASAETGTTILYR

-1313 KARQCCDTIAP
+1313 KAGQCYDTIAP

-1341 GVEAYRDK
+1341 GVEAYRDR
-1349 AHFSSTPHDGDWI
+1349 AHFSSTPHKGDWI
-1362 LIDFSNPVKCREIA
+1362 RIDFSEPVSCREIA
-1376 LKTGEAL
+1376 LRTGEAH

-1392 YTEVSYDGKHFHR
+1392 RVEVSYDGKHFHR

-1411 GGISIFPK
+1411 GGASIFPK

>member
-1 MKRPPHIFLSV
+1 MKRYPHIFLTLA
-12 IFLFALSPF
+12 FLFVLVPMPPCLANAPSA
-21 GFSSENVRSGNI
+21 E
-33 SSKEDIISEQSALRS
+33 ETALRS

-53 CGDGMSERILIGTD
+53 CGDGVSERIFIGTD
-67 SSLETSGRDVFV
+67 SSLGDGGHDVFV
-79 ISSRDGKPEIAG
+79 ISSRDGKPSVVG
-91 SSVSAATAGLGW
+91 SGVSAATAGLGW

-156 FWTEDRWMKEIDW
+156 FWTEERWMKEVDW

-193 RLGCGEE
+193 DLGCDET
-200 EISDFIAGSGF
+200 EISSFIAGPGF
-211 QAWWLMGNI
+211 QAWWMMGNI
-220 EGWGGPVPDRWPDR
+220 EGWGGPLPQGWYDR

-287 FLSPSSDRFASV
+287 FLSPSSDKFASV

-309 IMGRSHFYSMDPF
+309 IMGQSHFYSMDPF

-409 GMHGRLSKVMDDWF
+409 GMHGRLSKVMDGWF

-628 EMAVATDADRDW
+628 EMAAATDADRDW

-645 RALITV
+645 RTLITV

-701 EIENEWTRRRELYP
+701 EIENEWTSNRKLYP
-715 VSSEDALDCAA
+715 VSSENALDCAE
-726 RLFEKYFGGNMT
+726 RLFEKYFGGHMT
-738 LTASFDV
+738 LTSSSDV
-745 TAISEEV
+745 VALSGDV
-752 NDYVPY
+752 ADYVPY
-758 LKQYLAGAG
+758 LKEYLSGTK
-767 NHSADERLLTGD
+767 L
-779 PAIRKD
+779 
-785 GGVKSAAGNACGGAA
+785 AAGNACAEA
-800 SGRVILDIDGDLECG
+800 VTAGRIVLDIDGGLECG

-849 PPSVYAREGLSE
+849 PPSIYAKEGLSE
-861 PVKLPL
+861 PVRLPL
-867 GVSLDA
+867 GVRLDA

-945 QYGLWDRRCGGF
+945 QYGLWDRRYGGF

-966 IDYAKFRNITI
+966 IDYAKFRNITV

-989 IARVFPEILCDYAPD
+989 IARVLPEILCDYAPD
-1004 TSRTAGYDTRGV
+1004 TVRTAGYDTRGV

-1029 DIISEIVALFPSE
+1029 DIISEVVALFPSE
-1042 CIHIGGDEV
+1042 YIHIGGDEV

-1079 LFMKRVTDLVKSK
+1079 LFMKRVTDIVKAK
-1092 CKTPVAW
+1092 GKTPVAW

-1157 GGLIDCRRVYD
+1157 GGIIDWHRVYD
-1168 LDLGRLGVTDSEK
+1168 LDLGRLGVTDAEK
-1181 YAVIGYEGAF
+1181 SVVIGYEGAF
-1191 WAETHLQNNPECPDY
+1191 WAETHLQNAPESPDY

-1213 RAAALGAMAW
+1213 RAAALGAMSW
-1223 GKKLSTDCFMEYMRT
+1223 GKKLSGEEFAEYMRT

-1258 NWENGL
+1258 TWENGL
-1264 LTASAETGVTILYR
+1264 LSASAGAGETLLYI
-1278 KDGGRAKVY
+1278 KDCGRPKAY
-1287 DRPLK
+1287 DRPFK

-1298 YSFVACFGSGRSVPV
+1298 YSFAARFGSGRSVPV

-1362 LIDFSNPVKCREIA
+1362 RIDFSNPVKCREIA
-1376 LKTGEAL
+1376 LKTGEAH

-1411 GGISIFPK
+1411 GGVSIFPK

>member
-1 MKRPPHIFLSV
+1 MKRYPHIFLTLA
-12 IFLFALSPF
+12 FLFVLVPLPPCLANAPSA
-21 GFSSENVRSGNI
+21 E
-33 SSKEDIISEQSALRS
+33 ETALRS

-53 CGDGMSERILIGTD
+53 CGDGVSERIFIGTD
-67 SSLETSGRDVFV
+67 SSLGDGGHDVFV
-79 ISSRDGKPEIAG
+79 ISSRDGKPSVVG
-91 SSVSAATAGLGW
+91 SGVSAATAGLGW
-103 YLNHYVHINLSWNCL
+103 YLNHYVHVNISWNGL
-118 TADLRDTVLPLPES
+118 TADLRDTVLPLPEI

-146 NYCTYSYSCA
+146 NYCTYSYTCA
-156 FWTEDRWMKEIDW
+156 FWTEERWMKEVDW

-193 RLGCGEE
+193 DLGCDET
-200 EISDFIAGSGF
+200 EISSFIAGPGF
-211 QAWWLMGNI
+211 QAWWMMGNI
-220 EGWGGPVPDRWPDR
+220 EGWGGPLPQGWYDR

-262 PRSFAGKPGYD
+262 PRSFIGKPGYD
-273 ASDTGLWAAFHRPA
+273 ASDTGLWAAFPRPA
-287 FLSPSSDRFASV
+287 FLQPSSDKFASV
-299 AALYYAEQEK
+299 ADLYYEEQAK
-309 IMGRSHFYSMDPF
+309 IMGRSRFYSMDPF

-409 GMHGRLSKVMDDWF
+409 GMHGRLSKVMDGWF

-576 NVETAYRSGNMTAFR
+576 NVEAAYKSGDTAAFR
-591 SGYES
+591 SGYKA
-596 FLGMIKDIDAL
+596 FLGMIDDIDAL
-607 LSTEPFFHVN
+607 LSTDPFFHLDR
-617 GWIESARNVCD
+617 WLDSAEEVCG
-628 EMAVATDADRDW
+628 EITGATDADRAL
-640 MEWNA
+640 MERNA
-645 RALITV
+645 RTLITV
-651 WGDRLSA
+651 WGDRPSA

-680 WKLFFDAV
+680 WKRFFETV
-688 ERGDE
+688 ERGE
-693 LPDEDGWY
+693 ALPDDDGWY
-701 EIENEWTRRRELYP
+701 EIEREWILRRERYALSDEP
-715 VSSEDALDCAA
+715 ALDCAE
-726 RLFEKYFGGNMT
+726 RLFRKYFGGCFE
-738 LTASFDV
+738 LTASSDV
-745 TAISEEV
+745 TALSDEAG
-752 NDYVPY
+752 DYVAY
-758 LKQYLAGAG
+758 LKEFLAGTEKP
-767 NHSADERLLTGD
+767 SAD
-779 PAIRKD
+779 AIKESRI
-785 GGVKSAAGNACGGAA
+785 V
-800 SGRVILDIDGDLECG
+800 LDIDGGLECG

-849 PPSVYAREGLSE
+849 PPSIYAKEGLSE
-861 PVKLPL
+861 PVRLPL
-867 GVSLDA
+867 GVRLDA

-933 GGFRGGDSPVGA
+933 GGFRGSDSPVGA
-945 QYGLWDRRCGGF
+945 QYGLWDRRYGGY

-966 IDYAKFRNITI
+966 IDYAKFRNITV

-989 IARVFPEILCDYAPD
+989 IARVLPEILCDYAPD
-1004 TSRTAGYDTRGV
+1004 TVRTAGYDTRGV

-1029 DIISEIVALFPSE
+1029 DIISEVAALFPSE
-1042 CIHIGGDEV
+1042 YIHIGGDEV

-1065 MRERGFTD
+1065 MSERGFAD

-1079 LFMKRVTDLVKSK
+1079 LFMKRVTDIVKAK
-1092 CKTPVAW
+1092 GKTPVAW

-1133 TVFMSAWHLYFDMKQ
+1133 TIFMSAWHLYFDMKQ

-1157 GGLIDCRRVYD
+1157 GGLIDWRRVYD

-1181 YAVIGYEGAF
+1181 SSVIGYEGAF
-1191 WAETHLQNNPECPDY
+1191 WAETHLQNAPECPDY

-1223 GKKLSTDCFMEYMRT
+1223 GKKLSNDGFAEYMRT

-1258 NWENGL
+1258 TWENGL
-1264 LTASAETGVTILYR
+1264 LSASAEDGETILCIKNGGSPNAYYR
-1278 KDGGRAKVY
+1278 
-1287 DRPLK
+1287 PFK
-1292 TAHPER
+1292 TAHPES
-1298 YSFVACFGSGRSVPV
+1298 YSFVVRFGSGRSVPV

-1362 LIDFSNPVKCREIA
+1362 RIDFSNPVKCREIA
-1376 LKTGEAL
+1376 LKTGEAH

-1411 GGISIFPK
+1411 GGASIFPK

-1429 TFTGNSRDLTILQP
+1429 TFTGNGRDLTILQP

>member
-1 MKRPPHIFLSV
+1 MKRYPHIFLTLA
-12 IFLFALSPF
+12 FLFVLVPLPPCLANAPSA
-21 GFSSENVRSGNI
+21 E
-33 SSKEDIISEQSALRS
+33 ETALRS

-53 CGDGMSERILIGTD
+53 CGDGVSERIFIGTD
-67 SSLETSGRDVFV
+67 SSLGDGGHDVFV
-79 ISSRDGKPEIAG
+79 ISSRDGKPSVVG
-91 SSVSAATAGLGW
+91 SGVSAATAGLGW
-103 YLNHYVHINLSWNCL
+103 YLNHYVHANISWNSI
-118 TADLRDTVLPLPES
+118 TADLRDMALPLPES

-139 AEWRYYL
+139 AEWRYFL

-156 FWTEDRWMKEIDW
+156 FWTEDRWMKEVDW

-193 RLGCGEE
+193 DLGCDET
-200 EISDFIAGSGF
+200 EISSFIAGPGF
-211 QAWWLMGNI
+211 QAWWMMGNI
-220 EGWGGPVPDRWPDR
+220 EGWGGPLPQGWYDR

-309 IMGRSHFYSMDPF
+309 IMGQSHFYSMDPF

-409 GMHGRLSKVMDDWF
+409 GMHGRLSKVMDGWF

-459 DRSECS
+459 DRSECF

-546 PGCSD
+546 QGCSD

-628 EMAVATDADRDW
+628 EMAAATDADRDW

-645 RALITV
+645 RTLITV

-701 EIENEWTRRRELYP
+701 EIENEWTSNRKLYP
-715 VSSEDALDCAA
+715 VSSENALDCAE
-726 RLFEKYFGGNMT
+726 RLFEKYFGGHMT
-738 LTASFDV
+738 LTSSSDV
-745 TAISEEV
+745 VALSGDV
-752 NDYVPY
+752 ADYVPY
-758 LKQYLAGAG
+758 LKEYLSGT
-767 NHSADERLLTGD
+767 EL
-779 PAIRKD
+779 
-785 GGVKSAAGNACGGAA
+785 AAGNACAEA
-800 SGRVILDIDGDLECG
+800 VTAGRIALDIDNDLECG

-849 PPSVYAREGLSE
+849 PPSIYAKEGLSE
-861 PVKLPL
+861 PVRLPL
-867 GVSLDA
+867 GVRLDA

-928 ELAEV
+928 ELSEV
-933 GGFRGGDSPVGA
+933 GGFRGGDSSVGA
-945 QYGLWDRRCGGF
+945 QYGLWDRRYGGF

-966 IDYAKFRNITI
+966 IDYAKFRNITV

-989 IARVFPEILCDYAPD
+989 IARVLPEILCDYAPD
-1004 TSRTAGYDTRGV
+1004 TVRTAGYDTRGV

-1029 DIISEIVALFPSE
+1029 DIISEVAALFPSE
-1042 CIHIGGDEV
+1042 YIHIGGDEV
-1051 GMKGWLSCPHCSAL
+1051 GMKGWLSCPRCSAL
-1065 MRERGFTD
+1065 MREREFTD

-1079 LFMKRVTDLVKSK
+1079 LFMKRVTDIVKAK
-1092 CKTPVAW
+1092 GKTPVAW

-1157 GGLIDCRRVYD
+1157 GGLIDWRRVYD

-1181 YAVIGYEGAF
+1181 SSVIGYEGAF
-1191 WAETHLQNNPECPDY
+1191 WAETHLQNAPECPDY

-1213 RAAALGAMAW
+1213 RAAALGAMSW
-1223 GKKLSTDCFMEYMRT
+1223 GKKLSGEEFAEYMRT

-1258 NWENGL
+1258 TWENGL
-1264 LTASAETGVTILYR
+1264 LSASAEDGETLLYI
-1278 KDGGRAKVY
+1278 KDCGRPKAY
-1287 DRPLK
+1287 DRPFK

-1298 YSFVACFGSGRSVPV
+1298 YAFAARFGSGRSVPV

-1362 LIDFSNPVKCREIA
+1362 RIDFSNPVKCREIA
-1376 LKTGEAL
+1376 LKTGEAH

-1411 GGISIFPK
+1411 GGASIFPK

>member
-1 MKRPPHIFLSV
+1 MKRYPHIFLTLA
-12 IFLFALSPF
+12 FLFVLVPLPPCLANAPSA
-21 GFSSENVRSGNI
+21 E
-33 SSKEDIISEQSALRS
+33 ETALRS

-53 CGDGMSERILIGTD
+53 CGDGVSERIFIGTD
-67 SSLETSGRDVFV
+67 SSLGDGGHDVFV
-79 ISSRDGKPEIAG
+79 ISSRDGKPSVVG
-91 SSVSAATAGLGW
+91 SGVSAATAGLGW
-103 YLNHYVHINLSWNCL
+103 YLNHYVHANISWNSI
-118 TADLRDTVLPLPES
+118 TADLRDMALPLPES

-139 AEWRYYL
+139 AEWRYFL

-156 FWTEDRWMKEIDW
+156 FWTEDRWMKEVDW

-193 RLGCGEE
+193 DLGCDET
-200 EISDFIAGSGF
+200 EISSFIAGPGF
-211 QAWWLMGNI
+211 QAWWMMGNI
-220 EGWGGPVPDRWPDR
+220 EGWGGPLPQGWYDR

-309 IMGRSHFYSMDPF
+309 IMGQSHFYSMDPF

-372 GDCIVLDLFS
+372 EDCIVLDLFS

-409 GMHGRLSKVMDDWF
+409 GMHGRLSKVMDGWF

-489 IAASALACP
+489 IAASALDCP
-498 TGQEGTSEPIV
+498 TDQEGTSEPIV
-509 CARPGWGLKSVSRWS
+509 CARPGWGLKSVSKWS

-532 RELRDAAGLFLDAR
+532 AELRDAAGLFLDAKTQLS
-546 PGCSD
+546 G

-576 NVETAYRSGNMTAFR
+576 NVEAAYKSGDTAAFR
-591 SGYES
+591 SGYKA
-596 FLGMIKDIDAL
+596 FLGMIDDIDAL
-607 LSTEPFFHVN
+607 LSTDPFFHLDR
-617 GWIESARNVCD
+617 WLDSAEEVCG
-628 EMAVATDADRDW
+628 EITGATDADRAL
-640 MEWNA
+640 MERNA
-645 RALITV
+645 RTLITV
-651 WGDRLSA
+651 WGDRPSA

-667 EWGGMLSSFYLPR
+667 EWGGMLSFFYLPR
-680 WKLFFDAV
+680 WKRFFETV
-688 ERGDE
+688 ERGE
-693 LPDEDGWY
+693 ALPDDDGWY
-701 EIENEWTRRRELYP
+701 EIESEWILRRERYALSDEP
-715 VSSEDALDCAA
+715 ALDCAE
-726 RLFEKYFGGNMT
+726 RLFRKYFGGCFE
-738 LTASFDV
+738 LTASSDV
-745 TAISEEV
+745 TALSDEAG
-752 NDYVPY
+752 DYVAY
-758 LKQYLAGAG
+758 LKEFLAGTEKP
-767 NHSADERLLTGD
+767 SAD
-779 PAIRKD
+779 AIKESRI
-785 GGVKSAAGNACGGAA
+785 V
-800 SGRVILDIDGDLECG
+800 LDIDGGLECG

-824 PEEIRITGRDRAGVF
+824 PGELRITGHDRAGVF

-849 PPSVYAREGLSE
+849 PPSVYAKQGLSE
-861 PVKLPL
+861 PVQLPL

-873 PENAYRGLMID
+873 PESTYRGLMID

-913 LTDNEGWRI
+913 LTDNEGWRL

-945 QYGLWDRRCGGF
+945 QYGLWDRRYGGC

-966 IDYAKFRNITI
+966 IAYAKFRNITI

-989 IARVFPEILCDYAPD
+989 IARVLPEILCDYAPD
-1004 TSRTAGYDTRGV
+1004 TVRTAGYDTRGV

-1029 DIISEIVALFPSE
+1029 DIISEVAALFPSE
-1042 CIHIGGDEV
+1042 YIHVGGDEV

-1079 LFMKRVTDLVKSK
+1079 LFMKRVTDIVKAK
-1092 CKTPVAW
+1092 GKTPVAW

-1133 TVFMSAWHLYFDMKQ
+1133 TIFMSAWHLYFDMKQ

-1157 GGLIDCRRVYD
+1157 GGLIDWRRVYD
-1168 LDLGRLGVTDSEK
+1168 LDLGRLGVTDAEK
-1181 YAVIGYEGAF
+1181 SVVIGYEGAF
-1191 WAETHLQNNPECPDY
+1191 WAETHLQNVPECPDY

-1213 RAAALGAMAW
+1213 RAAALGAMSW
-1223 GKKLSTDCFMEYMRT
+1223 GKKLSGEEFAEYMRT

-1258 NWENGL
+1258 TWENGL
-1264 LTASAETGVTILYR
+1264 LSASAEDGETILCIKNGGSPKAYYR
-1278 KDGGRAKVY
+1278 
-1287 DRPLK
+1287 PFK
-1292 TAHPER
+1292 TAHPES
-1298 YSFVACFGSGRSVPV
+1298 YSFVVRFGSGRSVPV

-1330 SLPEDGWKPFS
+1330 SLPEDGCKPFS

-1362 LIDFSNPVKCREIA
+1362 RIDFSNPVKCREIA
-1376 LKTGEAL
+1376 LKTGEAH

-1392 YTEVSYDGKHFHR
+1392 RVEVSYDGKHFHR

-1411 GGISIFPK
+1411 GGASIFPK

-1429 TFTGNSRDLTILQP
+1429 TFTGNGRDLTMLQP
-1443 IRVYPVLTE
+1443 IRVYPVMTE

>member
-1 MKRPPHIFLSV
+1 MKRYPHIFLTLA
-12 IFLFALSPF
+12 FLFVLGPLPPCLANAPSA
-21 GFSSENVRSGNI
+21 E
-33 SSKEDIISEQSALRS
+33 ETALRS

-53 CGDGMSERILIGTD
+53 CGDGVSERIFIGTD
-67 SSLETSGRDVFV
+67 SSLGDGGHDVFV
-79 ISSRDGKPEIAG
+79 ISSRDGKPSVVG
-91 SSVSAATAGLGW
+91 SGVSAATAGLGW
-103 YLNHYVHINLSWNCL
+103 YLNHYVHANISWNGL
-118 TADLRDTVLPLPES
+118 TADLRDTVLPLPEI

-146 NYCTYSYSCA
+146 NYCTYSYTCA
-156 FWTEDRWMKEIDW
+156 FWTEERWMKEVDW

-193 RLGCGEE
+193 RLCCGDG
-200 EISDFIAGSGF
+200 EIAEFIAGPGF
-211 QAWWLMGNI
+211 QAWWMMGNI
-220 EGWGGPVPDRWPDR
+220 EGWGGPSPDRWFDR

-239 RRVLARMRSLG
+239 RKVLARMRSLG

-262 PRSFAGKPGYD
+262 PRSFAGKPGYG

-309 IMGRSHFYSMDPF
+309 IMGQSHFYSMDPF

-409 GMHGRLSKVMDDWF
+409 GMHGRLSKVMDGWF

-628 EMAVATDADRDW
+628 EMAAATDADRDW

-645 RALITV
+645 RTLITV

-701 EIENEWTRRRELYP
+701 EIENEWTSNRKLYP
-715 VSSEDALDCAA
+715 VSSENALDCAE
-726 RLFEKYFGGNMT
+726 RLFEKYFGGHMT
-738 LTASFDV
+738 LTSSSDV
-745 TAISEEV
+745 VALSGDV
-752 NDYVPY
+752 ADYVPY
-758 LKQYLAGAG
+758 LKEYLSGT
-767 NHSADERLLTGD
+767 EL
-779 PAIRKD
+779 
-785 GGVKSAAGNACGGAA
+785 AAGNACAEA
-800 SGRVILDIDGDLECG
+800 VTAGRIALDIDNDLECG

-824 PEEIRITGRDRAGVF
+824 SGELRITGRDRAGVF

-849 PPSVYAREGLSE
+849 PPSVYAKQGLSE
-861 PVKLPL
+861 PVQLPL

-873 PENAYRGLMID
+873 PESTYRGLMID

-913 LTDNEGWRI
+913 LTDNEGWRL

-945 QYGLWDRRCGGF
+945 QYGLWDRRYGGC

-966 IDYAKFRNITI
+966 IAYAKFRNITI

-989 IARVFPEILCDYAPD
+989 IARVLPEILCDYAPD
-1004 TSRTAGYDTRGV
+1004 TVRTAGYDTRGV

-1029 DIISEIVALFPSE
+1029 DIISEVAALFPSE
-1042 CIHIGGDEV
+1042 YIHVGGDEV

-1079 LFMKRVTDLVKSK
+1079 LFMKRVTDIVKAK
-1092 CKTPVAW
+1092 GKTPVAW

-1122 ACRNAMAKGYR
+1122 ACRKAMAKGYR

-1157 GGLIDCRRVYD
+1157 GGIIDWHRVYD
-1168 LDLGRLGVTDSEK
+1168 LDLGRLGVTDAEK
-1181 YAVIGYEGAF
+1181 SVVIGYEGAF
-1191 WAETHLQNNPECPDY
+1191 WAETHLQNAPECPDY

-1213 RAAALGAMAW
+1213 RAAALGAMSW
-1223 GKKLSTDCFMEYMRT
+1223 GKKLSGEEFAEYMRT

-1258 NWENGL
+1258 TWENGL
-1264 LTASAETGVTILYR
+1264 LSASAEDGETILCIKNGGSPKAYYR
-1278 KDGGRAKVY
+1278 
-1287 DRPLK
+1287 PFK
-1292 TAHPER
+1292 TAHPES
-1298 YSFVACFGSGRSVPV
+1298 YSFVARFGSGRSVPV

-1362 LIDFSNPVKCREIA
+1362 RIDFSNPVKCREIA
-1376 LKTGEAL
+1376 LKTGEAH

-1405 VGELID
+1405 VGELIN
-1411 GGISIFPK
+1411 GGVSIFPK

>member
-1 MKRPPHIFLSV
+1 MKRYPHIFLTLA
-12 IFLFALSPF
+12 FLFVLVPLPPCLANAPSA
-21 GFSSENVRSGNI
+21 E
-33 SSKEDIISEQSALRS
+33 ETALRS

-53 CGDGMSERILIGTD
+53 CGDGVSERIFIGTD
-67 SSLETSGRDVFV
+67 SSLGDGGHDVFV
-79 ISSRDGKPEIAG
+79 ISSRDGKPSVVG
-91 SSVSAATAGLGW
+91 SGVSAATAGLGW
-103 YLNHYVHINLSWNCL
+103 YLNHYVHVNISWNGL
-118 TADLRDTVLPLPES
+118 TADLRDTVLPLPEI

-146 NYCTYSYSCA
+146 NYCTYSYTCA
-156 FWTEDRWMKEIDW
+156 FWTEERWMKEVDW

-193 RLGCGEE
+193 DLGCDET
-200 EISDFIAGSGF
+200 EISSFIAGPGF
-211 QAWWLMGNI
+211 QAWWMMGNI
-220 EGWGGPVPDRWPDR
+220 EGWGGPLPQGWYDR

-262 PRSFAGKPGYD
+262 PRSFIGKPGYD
-273 ASDTGLWAAFHRPA
+273 ASDTGLWAAFPRPA
-287 FLSPSSDRFASV
+287 FLQPSSDKFASV
-299 AALYYAEQEK
+299 ADLYYEEQAK
-309 IMGRSHFYSMDPF
+309 IMGRSRFYSMDPF
-322 HEGGNIEGTDI
+322 HEGGSVEGTDI
-333 PEAYK
+333 PEAYR
-338 TIQAQLRR
+338 TILARLRR
-346 HTPDAVWVLQGWNEN
+346 HNPDAVWVLQGWNEN
-361 PRTEAL
+361 PRREAL

-409 GMHGRLSKVMDDWF
+409 GMHGRLSKVMDGWF

-489 IAASALACP
+489 IAASALDCP
-498 TGQEGTSEPIV
+498 TDQEGTSEPIV

-628 EMAVATDADRDW
+628 EMAAATDADRDW

-645 RALITV
+645 RTLITV

-701 EIENEWTRRRELYP
+701 EIENEWTSNRKLYP
-715 VSSEDALDCAA
+715 VSSENALDCAE
-726 RLFEKYFGGNMT
+726 RLFEKYFGGHMT
-738 LTASFDV
+738 LTSSSDV
-745 TAISEEV
+745 VALSGDV
-752 NDYVPY
+752 ADYVPY
-758 LKQYLAGAG
+758 LKEYLSGT
-767 NHSADERLLTGD
+767 EL
-779 PAIRKD
+779 
-785 GGVKSAAGNACGGAA
+785 AAGNACAEA
-800 SGRVILDIDGDLECG
+800 VTAGRIALDIDNDLECG

-849 PPSVYAREGLSE
+849 PPSVYAKQGLSE
-861 PVKLPL
+861 PVQLPL

-873 PENAYRGLMID
+873 PESTYRGLMID

-913 LTDNEGWRI
+913 LTDNEGWRL

-945 QYGLWDRRCGGF
+945 QYGLWDRRYGGC

-966 IDYAKFRNITI
+966 IAYAKFRNITI

-989 IARVFPEILCDYAPD
+989 IARVLPEILCNYAPD
-1004 TSRTAGYDTRGV
+1004 TVRTAGYDTRGV

-1029 DIISEIVALFPSE
+1029 DIISEVAALFPSE
-1042 CIHIGGDEV
+1042 YIHVGGDEV

-1079 LFMKRVTDLVKSK
+1079 LFMKRVTDIVKAK
-1092 CKTPVAW
+1092 GKTPVAW

-1122 ACRNAMAKGYR
+1122 ACRKAMAKGYR

-1157 GGLIDCRRVYD
+1157 GGIIDWHRVYD
-1168 LDLGRLGVTDSEK
+1168 LDLGRLGVTDAEK
-1181 YAVIGYEGAF
+1181 SVVIGYEGAF
-1191 WAETHLQNNPECPDY
+1191 WAETHLQNAPESPDY

-1213 RAAALGAMAW
+1213 RAAALGAMSW
-1223 GKKLSTDCFMEYMRT
+1223 GKKLSGEEFAEYMRT

-1258 NWENGL
+1258 TWENGL
-1264 LTASAETGVTILYR
+1264 LSASAEDGETILCIKNGGSPKAYYR
-1278 KDGGRAKVY
+1278 
-1287 DRPLK
+1287 PFK
-1292 TAHPER
+1292 TAHPES
-1298 YSFVACFGSGRSVPV
+1298 YSFVVRFGSGRSVPV

-1362 LIDFSNPVKCREIA
+1362 RIDFSNPVKCREIA
-1376 LKTGEAL
+1376 LKTGEAH

-1405 VGELID
+1405 VGELIN
-1411 GGISIFPK
+1411 GGVSIFPK

>member
-1 MKRPPHIFLSV
+1 
-12 IFLFALSPF
+12 
-21 GFSSENVRSGNI
+21 
-33 SSKEDIISEQSALRS
+33 
-48 FVDRV
+48 
-53 CGDGMSERILIGTD
+53 
-67 SSLETSGRDVFV
+67 
-79 ISSRDGKPEIAG
+79 
-91 SSVSAATAGLGW
+91 
-103 YLNHYVHINLSWNCL
+103 
-118 TADLRDTVLPLPES
+118 
-132 PERRECR
+132 
-139 AEWRYYL
+139 
-146 NYCTYSYSCA
+146 
-156 FWTEDRWMKEIDW
+156 MKEVDW

-193 RLGCGEE
+193 RLCCGDG
-200 EISDFIAGSGF
+200 EIAEFIAGPGF
-211 QAWWLMGNI
+211 QAWWMMGNI
-220 EGWGGPVPDRWPDR
+220 EGWGGPSPDRWFDR

-239 RRVLARMRSLG
+239 RKVLARMRSLG

-309 IMGRSHFYSMDPF
+309 IMGQSHFYSMDPF

-409 GMHGRLSKVMDDWF
+409 GMHGRLSKVMDGWF

-628 EMAVATDADRDW
+628 EMAAATDADRDW

-645 RALITV
+645 RTLITV

-701 EIENEWTRRRELYP
+701 EIENEWTSNRKLYP
-715 VSSEDALDCAA
+715 VSSENALDCAE
-726 RLFEKYFGGNMT
+726 RLFEKYFGGHMT
-738 LTASFDV
+738 LTSSSDV
-745 TAISEEV
+745 VALSGDV
-752 NDYVPY
+752 ADYVPY
-758 LKQYLAGAG
+758 LKEYLSGT
-767 NHSADERLLTGD
+767 EL
-779 PAIRKD
+779 
-785 GGVKSAAGNACGGAA
+785 AAGNACAEA
-800 SGRVILDIDGDLECG
+800 VTAGRIALDIDNDLECG

-849 PPSVYAREGLSE
+849 PPSVYAKEGLSE

-933 GGFRGGDSPVGA
+933 GGFRGVDSPVGA
-945 QYGLWDRRCGGF
+945 QYGLWDRRYGGC

-966 IDYAKFRNITI
+966 IAYAKFRNITI

-989 IARVFPEILCDYAPD
+989 IARVLPEILCDYAPD
-1004 TSRTAGYDTRGV
+1004 TSSTAGYDTRGV

-1029 DIISEIVALFPSE
+1029 DIITEVAALFPSE
-1042 CIHIGGDEV
+1042 YIHIGGDEV
-1051 GMKGWLSCPHCSAL
+1051 GMKGWLSCPRCSAL
-1065 MRERGFTD
+1065 MRKRGFTD

-1079 LFMKRVTDLVKSK
+1079 LFMKRVTDIVKAK
-1092 CKTPVAW
+1092 GKTPVAW

-1157 GGLIDCRRVYD
+1157 GGIIDWHRVYD
-1168 LDLGRLGVTDSEK
+1168 LDLGRLGVTDAEK
-1181 YAVIGYEGAF
+1181 SVVIGYEGAF
-1191 WAETHLQNNPECPDY
+1191 WAETHLQNAPESPDY

-1213 RAAALGAMAW
+1213 RAAALGAMSW
-1223 GKKLSTDCFMEYMRT
+1223 GKKLSGEGFAEYMRT

-1258 NWENGL
+1258 TWENGL
-1264 LTASAETGVTILYR
+1264 LSASAGAGETLLYI
-1278 KDGGRAKVY
+1278 KDCGRPKSY

-1298 YSFVACFGSGRSVPV
+1298 YSFAACFGSGRSVPV
-1313 KARQCCDTIAP
+1313 KAGQCYDTIAP

-1362 LIDFSNPVKCREIA
+1362 RIDFSEPVSCREIA
-1376 LKTGEAL
+1376 LRTGEAH

-1392 YTEVSYDGKHFHR
+1392 RVEVSYDGKHFHR

-1411 GGISIFPK
+1411 GGASIFPK

-1429 TFTGNSRDLTILQP
+1429 TFTGNGRDLTMLQP
-1443 IRVYPVLTE
+1443 IRVYPVMTE

>member
-1 MKRPPHIFLSV
+1 MKRYPHIFLTLA
-12 IFLFALSPF
+12 FLFVLVPLPPCLANAPSA
-21 GFSSENVRSGNI
+21 E
-33 SSKEDIISEQSALRS
+33 ETALRS

-53 CGDGMSERILIGTD
+53 CGDGVSERIFIGTD
-67 SSLETSGRDVFV
+67 SSLGDGGHDVFV
-79 ISSRDGKPEIAG
+79 ISSRDGKPSVVG
-91 SSVSAATAGLGW
+91 SGVSAATAGLGW
-103 YLNHYVHINLSWNCL
+103 YLNHYVHANISWNSI
-118 TADLRDTVLPLPES
+118 TADLRDMVLPLPEI

-146 NYCTYSYSCA
+146 NYCTYSYTCA
-156 FWTEDRWMKEIDW
+156 FWTEERWMKEVDW

-193 RLGCGEE
+193 DLGCDET
-200 EISDFIAGSGF
+200 EISSFIAGPGF
-211 QAWWLMGNI
+211 QAWWMMGNI
-220 EGWGGPVPDRWPDR
+220 EGWGGPLPQGWYDR

-262 PRSFAGKPGYD
+262 PRSFIGKPGYD
-273 ASDTGLWAAFHRPA
+273 ASDTGLWAAFPRPA
-287 FLSPSSDRFASV
+287 FLQPSSDKFASV
-299 AALYYAEQEK
+299 ADLYYEEQAK
-309 IMGRSHFYSMDPF
+309 IMGRSRFYSMDPF
-322 HEGGNIEGTDI
+322 HEGGSVEGTDI
-333 PEAYK
+333 PEAYR
-338 TIQAQLRR
+338 TILARLRR
-346 HTPDAVWVLQGWNEN
+346 HNPDAVWVLQGWNEN
-361 PRTEAL
+361 PRREAL

-409 GMHGRLSKVMDDWF
+409 GMHGRLSKVMDGWF

-471 VLARYGTSDKSL
+471 VLARYGTSDKLL

-628 EMAVATDADRDW
+628 EMAAATDADRDW

-645 RALITV
+645 RTLITV

-701 EIENEWTRRRELYP
+701 EIENEWTSNRKLYP
-715 VSSEDALDCAA
+715 VSSENALDCAE
-726 RLFEKYFGGNMT
+726 RLFEKYFGGHMT
-738 LTASFDV
+738 LTSSSDV
-745 TAISEEV
+745 VALSGDV
-752 NDYVPY
+752 ADYVPY
-758 LKQYLAGAG
+758 LKEYLSGT
-767 NHSADERLLTGD
+767 EL
-779 PAIRKD
+779 
-785 GGVKSAAGNACGGAA
+785 AAGNACAEAA
-800 SGRVILDIDGDLECG
+800 TAGRIVLDIDGGLECG

-824 PEEIRITGRDRAGVF
+824 PGELRITGRDRAGVF

-849 PPSVYAREGLSE
+849 PPSVYAKQGLSE
-861 PVKLPL
+861 PVQLPL

-873 PENAYRGLMID
+873 PESTYRGLMID

-913 LTDNEGWRI
+913 LTDNEGWRL

-945 QYGLWDRRCGGF
+945 QYGLWDRRYGGY

-989 IARVFPEILCDYAPD
+989 IARVMPEILCDYAPD
-1004 TSRTAGYDTRGV
+1004 TVRTAGYDTRGV

-1029 DIISEIVALFPSE
+1029 DIISEVAALFPSE
-1042 CIHIGGDEV
+1042 YIHIGGDEV

-1079 LFMKRVTDLVKSK
+1079 LFMKRVTDIVKAK
-1092 CKTPVAW
+1092 GKTPVAW

-1133 TVFMSAWHLYFDMKQ
+1133 TIFMSAWHLYFDMKQ

-1157 GGLIDCRRVYD
+1157 GGLIDWRRVYD

-1181 YAVIGYEGAF
+1181 SSVIGYEGAF
-1191 WAETHLQNNPECPDY
+1191 WAETHLQNAPESPDY

-1213 RAAALGAMAW
+1213 RAAALGAMSW
-1223 GKKLSTDCFMEYMRT
+1223 GKKLSGEEFAEYMRT

-1258 NWENGL
+1258 TWENGL
-1264 LTASAETGVTILYR
+1264 LSASAEDGETILCIKNGGSPKAYYR
-1278 KDGGRAKVY
+1278 
-1287 DRPLK
+1287 PFK
-1292 TAHPER
+1292 TAHPES
-1298 YSFVACFGSGRSVPV
+1298 YSFVVRFGSGRSVPV

-1362 LIDFSNPVKCREIA
+1362 RIDFSNPVKCREIA
-1376 LKTGEAL
+1376 LKTGEAH

-1411 GGISIFPK
+1411 GGASIFPK

-1429 TFTGNSRDLTILQP
+1429 TFTGNNRDLTILQP

>member
-1 MKRPPHIFLSV
+1 MKRYPHIFLTLA
-12 IFLFALSPF
+12 FLFVLVPLPPCLANAPSA
-21 GFSSENVRSGNI
+21 E
-33 SSKEDIISEQSALRS
+33 ETALRS

-53 CGDGMSERILIGTD
+53 CGDGVSERIFIGTD
-67 SSLETSGRDVFV
+67 SSLGDGGHDVFV
-79 ISSRDGKPEIAG
+79 ISSRDGKPSVVG
-91 SSVSAATAGLGW
+91 SGVSAATAGLGW
-103 YLNHYVHINLSWNCL
+103 YLNHYVHVNISWNGL
-118 TADLRDTVLPLPES
+118 TADLRDTVLPLPEI

-146 NYCTYSYSCA
+146 NYCTYSYTCA
-156 FWTEDRWMKEIDW
+156 FWTEERWMKEVDW

-193 RLGCGEE
+193 DLGCDET
-200 EISDFIAGSGF
+200 EISSFIAGPGF
-211 QAWWLMGNI
+211 QAWWMMGNI
-220 EGWGGPVPDRWPDR
+220 EGWGGPSPDRWFDR

-239 RRVLARMRSLG
+239 RKVLARMRSLG

-309 IMGRSHFYSMDPF
+309 IMGQSHFYSMDPF

-409 GMHGRLSKVMDDWF
+409 GMHGRLSKVMDGWF

-628 EMAVATDADRDW
+628 EMAAATDADRDW

-645 RALITV
+645 RTLITV

-701 EIENEWTRRRELYP
+701 EIENEWTSNRKLYP
-715 VSSEDALDCAA
+715 VSLENALDCAE
-726 RLFEKYFGGNMT
+726 RLFEKYFGGHMT
-738 LTASFDV
+738 LTSSSDV
-745 TAISEEV
+745 VALSGDV
-752 NDYVPY
+752 ADYVPY
-758 LKQYLAGAG
+758 LKEYLSGT
-767 NHSADERLLTGD
+767 EL
-779 PAIRKD
+779 
-785 GGVKSAAGNACGGAA
+785 AAGNACAEA
-800 SGRVILDIDGDLECG
+800 VTAGRIALDIDNDLECG

-849 PPSVYAREGLSE
+849 PPSIYAKEGLSE
-861 PVKLPL
+861 PVRLPL
-867 GVSLDA
+867 GVRLDA

-928 ELAEV
+928 ELSEV
-933 GGFRGGDSPVGA
+933 GGFRGGDSSVGA
-945 QYGLWDRRCGGF
+945 QYGLWDRRYGGY

-989 IARVFPEILCDYAPD
+989 IARVMPEILCDYAAD

-1029 DIISEIVALFPSE
+1029 DIISEVAALFPSE
-1042 CIHIGGDEV
+1042 YIHIGGDEV

-1079 LFMKRVTDLVKSK
+1079 LFMKRVTDIVKAK
-1092 CKTPVAW
+1092 GKTPVAW

-1157 GGLIDCRRVYD
+1157 GGLIDWRRVYD

-1181 YAVIGYEGAF
+1181 SSVIGYEGAF
-1191 WAETHLQNNPECPDY
+1191 WAETHLQNAPECPDY

-1264 LTASAETGVTILYR
+1264 LTASAETGATILYR
-1278 KDGGRAKVY
+1278 KDGDRAKVY
-1287 DRPLK
+1287 DRPFK
-1292 TAHPER
+1292 TAHPES
-1298 YSFVACFGSGRSVPV
+1298 YSFAARFGSGRSVPV

-1362 LIDFSNPVKCREIA
+1362 RIDFSNPVKCREIA
-1376 LKTGEAL
+1376 LKTGEAH

-1411 GGISIFPK
+1411 GGVSIFPK
-1419 RPVRSVRLVC
+1419 RPVRSVKLVC